1 MNPLKKNIDEMIF
14 KIFYKL
20 EDYCKN
26 FKNPNFLRFMFFT
39 KQLKRKIENIKI
51 NMYFKFQKFQNC
63 IKFLVNINENRK
75 NRYIHTVTFH

>member
-39 KQLKRKIENIKI
+39 KQLKRKYKKK
-51 NMYFKFQKFQNC
+51 YVF
-63 IKFLVNINENRK
+63 
-75 NRYIHTVTFH
+75 